1 MDTQQPQ
8 SGSRK
13 RKRRGKVDAQ
23 DLSREEQARRQKQR
37 ELRELALKLK
47 ASGKVYKPKKRVKA
61 KAVSGAGAPAG
72 ATGLAKAHRG
82 VQNTRPGSRP
92 QDVGFEGKEET
103 GTRPDKPPQVI
114 VVPIFWNKKADEKKA
129 VIDAAEEVAQQLQA
143 AGVEAALDTT
153 NVLAPGQKYKYWEDQ
168 GVKVRVELGP
178 RDAQARKACLAL
190 CKKPGEVADKSFL
203 QVGAPLTSAVQQA
216 LGQQPLNKISFDS
229 QDVAPQAAGGDD
241 APAQEQ
247 PAAAGKKAKPAIS
260 EPEGKQSKQ
269 QVLTPH
275 QPAATKGGDDLDDFQ
290 LDTPEENPKQ
300 SRKKPKK
307 HCAIGPS
314 APVPD
319 KQTRMRK
326 QPKLASF

>member
-1 MDTQQPQ
+1 MSAKVTRNQCSIPDTLFTVP
-8 SGSRK
+8 
-13 RKRRGKVDAQ
+13 V
-23 DLSREEQARRQKQR
+23 
-37 ELRELALKLK
+37 
-47 ASGKVYKPKKRVKA
+47 
-61 KAVSGAGAPAG
+61 
-72 ATGLAKAHRG
+72 
-82 VQNTRPGSRP
+82 
-92 QDVGFEGKEET
+92 
-103 GTRPDKPPQVI
+103 PPQ
-114 VVPIFWNKKADEKKA
+114 
-129 VIDAAEEVAQQLQA
+129 
-143 AGVEAALDTT
+143 
-153 NVLAPGQKYKYWEDQ
+153 
-168 GVKVRVELGP
+168 
-178 RDAQARKACLAL
+178 
-190 CKKPGEVADKSFL
+190 